1 MRKVFFLTVSI
12 NVLHN
17 TYSLTADLATVVGYL
32 VVSRPFLDLSDPRHQ
47 NSTHAELL
55 EVNRPELKQPLDFKF
70 C

>member
-1 MRKVFFLTVSI
+1 MCSIIFIFLS
-12 NVLHN
+12 
-17 TYSLTADLATVVGYL
+17 ADLATVVGYL
-32 VVSRPFLDLSDPRHQ
+32 VVSRPFLNLSDPRHQ